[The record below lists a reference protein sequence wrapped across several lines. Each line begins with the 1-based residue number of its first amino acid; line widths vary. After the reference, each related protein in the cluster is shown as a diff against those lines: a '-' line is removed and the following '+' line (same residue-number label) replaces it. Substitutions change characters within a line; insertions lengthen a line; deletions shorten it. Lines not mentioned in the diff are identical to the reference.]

1 MTAMPIA
8 VKSHCHWS
16 IKSRS
21 SPNVTA
27 GRKGATQHNSSCV
40 IAGAHTRDDGPNQL
54 ALTIGPSP
62 RKPESSEVMYDYE
75 LTQTLTQVIKSRIPK
90 TRIESLT
97 DLIFGLALSIGSFS
111 LLSKPPLSPAD
122 VIMDLVGFAFS
133 FLILISIW
141 FRYTD
146 IMSVL
151 RVETGGTMFLNAVM
165 LFLVTVEPYLLSLLT
180 FGSFQTPGVAVLIF
194 ASEAYALDLAGLT
207 FIMGLFT
214 HQLTIEERRL
224 VKPDLVGKYRRIRNV
239 QYSAATL
246 FAVSALP
253 AFWSWEII
261 GTPVRFYLWYAVLVF
276 IWISRLS
283 GRSQKVGSWRLKFN

>member
-54 ALTIGPSP
+54 ARTIRPSP

-75 LTQTLTQVIKSRIPK
+75 LTQTLTQLIKSRIPK
-90 TRIESLT
+90 TTIESLT
-97 DLIFGLALSIGSFS
+97 DLIFGLALSIDSFS

-122 VIMDLVGFAFS
+122 VIMELVGFGFS

-151 RVETGGTMFLNAVM
+151 PVETGGTMFLNAVM
-165 LFLVTVEPYLLSLLT
+165 LFLVSIEPYLLSLLT

-194 ASEAYALDLAGLT
+194 ASEACALDLAGLT

-214 HQLTIEERRL
+214 HHRSQSKNEDWLNLNWWVNIGVSGMFSILQRPYSQL
-224 VKPDLVGKYRRIRNV
+224 
-239 QYSAATL
+239 A
-246 FAVSALP
+246 
-253 AFWSWEII
+253 
-261 GTPVRFYLWYAVLVF
+261 RFP
-276 IWISRLS
+276 LS
-283 GRSQKVGSWRLKFN
+283 GHGRLLVHQRASIFGMLFWFSYG